1 MQLSSRILTALA
13 VLILAVAVVG
23 VRAASTGT
31 VEAATGTIDVLNV
44 GTCYTTDTDTFAVGA
59 CDDGDGAYNVTG
71 RDTISETGTVYAT
84 YSHDPK
90 TAADNPRAILENSDL
105 IKVSIQDTGRDVRT
119 PVVLPVG
126 PTSLTIPADDYGVIS
141 GAIKNIGVVKQA
153 YRAADTTVTPNI
165 TERTVGTRSDEEGIT
180 AAQVLEFTAQD
191 GTKTYHLADDMYWGD
206 DGDYQATV
214 ASRTDGALNDT
225 TLTTGVEDGL
235 TVLLDAD
242 GADDTAGN
250 ADDVIYLPMHA
261 DDNAVIK
268 FFGCVSKPEPSPG
281 TTAVD
286 ADCEDTWD
294 GDFQDLTGNAFVLD
308 EDRGSGRTAL
318 ASDGDGTAV
327 APWLN
332 VQVHNARAVLQYV
345 VYYTSERESLI
356 GGGKDVGYETGVHKP
371 VFTKSEKDSKSAL
384 TVRAKSDGDVSAQ
397 NLWLYETNRFSGRYE
412 GYVRLTDADG
422 DGRGATGTAAANWG
436 LQTKN
441 ASGHDDTG
449 TAVLGVESGP
459 IVIEYKDTDGASQ
472 SLTIMLDTVPPGIQI
487 DTPAHKSEDQDTSPE
502 FAGSFNDGESGLRE
516 DSFQLYVDNSN
527 DSNENGDSNNSELA
541 LDLRVS
547 SGSVT
552 GNPYGLVNAPAND
565 NSLVRSIED
574 YMGYS
579 GTSMQFGVIDQ
590 SEVYGL
596 EGDARLKV
604 DGDRFDDG
612 AATGT
617 FADSVR
623 IRITSGTPAKEVDPY
638 NNTIDF
644 HALVADVAGNI
655 GFSDS
660 DDSGPRFIH
669 DYGTK
674 SADRKAGRYNVLGWY
689 ARHIFFLDE
698 KDPEIYQEQS
708 VTGFYGINDDKK
720 PVVNRSGILIA
731 FDSAV
736 DTDTISTETFE
747 VTLDPAD
754 AQDTSPPKATVTD
767 VTVAGRQVYL
777 LLGEELA
784 SDATPSVRI
793 ASGESVSDPAGNR
806 LTRGGMSAFDVKD
819 GIAPKFTVTLSGGS
833 GTGTDGEAANM
844 LTNKAMTITITADEE
859 INSTPSIT
867 VVCSNI
873 GWDADDDGENEK
885 DLGSFTGDRSGP
897 LDKSSAVFPT
907 PETYMCGD
915 STTAVRP
922 QQVQSFSRPDL
933 EWEYQW
939 QNFSGDKA
947 LSDGKLTVVAYGR
960 DRKSFASL
968 KNRATDGS
976 ANAADTYNWGVNT
989 AEFNFDITKPV
1000 LTPTPGNGD
1009 VVTDARPFVLLNYAD
1024 KSTVSVTK
1032 LSVDTTDQTAGV
1044 QTLGARRFLYW
1055 PESLGIGSHAIV
1067 VEAIDAAGNK
1077 SGTDEYS
1084 FKVAERATFDIK
1096 LIAGW
1101 NAVSLPANPIDPE
1114 VGSVF
1119 TEAIV
1124 DMIAAWDG
1132 ENPEAPWSIATR
1144 MDGEWS
1150 THSDFATL
1158 TKISA
1163 RYGYWVHA
1171 QGFVTQS
1178 VALVGK
1184 GNREDPSVVPADLVE
1199 IPTNPGWNFVGVIDQ
1214 DGDQTQDNYGETL
1227 KNGTTAINAGSYL
1240 GKNMRAYTWDAIRG
1254 RFDIL
1259 EDADSVMIGDGIWV
1273 YYGGGIAP

>member
-23 VRAASTGT
+23 VRSASTGT

-44 GTCYTTDTDTFAVGA
+44 GTCYTTDTDVFAVGNCKDGVLDTDTNA
-59 CDDGDGAYNVTG
+59 DDSLDADNNYTLLASPNNPAE
-71 RDTISETGTVYAT
+71 ISEVGTVYAT
-84 YSHDPK
+84 YSHDPG
-90 TAADNPRAILENSDL
+90 TAADNPRGILKNSDL

-119 PVVLPVG
+119 PVLLSVG
-126 PTSLTIPADDYGVIS
+126 NANTDATGLISKATFDIFKKAFPNLTVKERSGTADTPTRLTDGTETADVILKYTDTNGVDNTADTPDDNSVTYHIAPS
-141 GAIKNIGVVKQA
+141 TTMRWDDNAT
-153 YRAADTTVTPNI
+153 AADA
-165 TERTVGTRSDEEGIT
+165 T
-180 AAQVLEFTAQD
+180 AALQP
-191 GTKTYHLADDMYWGD
+191 
-206 DGDYQATV
+206 
-214 ASRTDGALNDT
+214 
-225 TLTTGVEDGL
+225 GVKNGL
-235 TVLLDAD
+235 R
-242 GADDTAGN
+242 
-250 ADDVIYLPMHA
+250 VIVGSSVVYLPMHA

-268 FFGCVSKPEPSPG
+268 FFGCASSTVTGSNACGANDKL
-281 TTAVD
+281 V
-286 ADCEDTWD
+286 
-294 GDFQDLTGNAFVLD
+294 DLTGIALVLD
-308 EDRGSGRTAL
+308 EDRGSGRTAA

-332 VQVHNARAVLQYV
+332 VQVHNAAARLQYI

-356 GGGKDVGYETGVHKP
+356 GGDKDDGYNTSVNKP
-371 VFTKSEKDSKSAL
+371 VFTKSEETAESAL
-384 TVRAKSDGDVSAQ
+384 IVRAKSDGQVGSQD
-397 NLWLYETNRFSGRYE
+397 LWLYETNRFSGRYE

-422 DGRGATGTAAANWG
+422 KGTDAEPNWG
-436 LQTKN
+436 LATDDATGHSDTKP
-441 ASGHDDTG
+441 
-449 TAVLGVESGP
+449 AVLGVESGP
-459 IVIEYKDTDGASQ
+459 VTIEYKDTDGATQ
-472 SLTIMLDTVPPGIQI
+472 TLTIMLDTVPPGIQI
-487 DTPAHKSEDQDTSPE
+487 DTPKHMDEDQDTSPE
-502 FAGSFNDGESGLRE
+502 FAGSFSDGESGLRE
-516 DSFQLYVDNSN
+516 ESFQLYVDNSN
-527 DSNENGDSNNSELA
+527 DLDENGDDDSTLA
-541 LDLRVS
+541 LDLRVNKIGS
-547 SGSVT
+547 S
-552 GNPYGLVNAPAND
+552 PYGFVTAPKD
-565 NSLVRSIED
+565 DTSLVRAIED
-574 YMGYS
+574 YTGYS
-579 GTSMQFGVIDQ
+579 DTSRQFGVMDHAD
-590 SEVYGL
+590 VYGNADGNDQL
-596 EGDARLKV
+596 LKV

-612 AATGT
+612 AAAGT

-623 IRITSGTPAKEVDPY
+623 IRITSGTDNKEIDPY

-644 HALVADVAGNI
+644 HALVADRAGNI

-674 SADRKAGRYNVLGWY
+674 KADRKADRYNVLGWY
-689 ARHIFFLDE
+689 ARHIFILDE

-708 VTGFYGINDDKK
+708 VTGFYGWDSDKK
-720 PVVNRSGILIA
+720 KPIANRSGILIA

-736 DTDTISTETFE
+736 AKDTIGTDTFE

-754 AQDTSPPKATVTD
+754 AQDTSPAKATVAD
-767 VTVAGRQVYL
+767 VDVNGRQVYL

-793 ASGESVSDPAGNR
+793 AADKSVSDLAGNR

-819 GIAPKFTVTLSGGS
+819 GIAPKFTVALSGGS
-833 GTGTDGEAANM
+833 GTGVGAEAADM

-859 INSTPSIT
+859 INSTPSIV

-873 GWDADDDGENEK
+873 GWDSDTTDDNNENDK
-885 DLGSFTGDRSGP
+885 DLSSFTGLRSGP
-897 LDKSSAVFPT
+897 LTTSSAVFPT

-915 STTAVRP
+915 STTEVRP
-922 QQVQSFSRPDL
+922 QQAQSFSRPGL
-933 EWEYQW
+933 EWVYQW
-939 QNFSGDKA
+939 ENFPDGTGKDNKA
-947 LSDGKLTVVAYGR
+947 LDDGKLTVVAYGR

-968 KNRATDGS
+968 KDREDDGS
-976 ANAADTYNWGVNT
+976 ANAADTYNWGVST
-989 AEFNFDITKPV
+989 SEFNYDTTKPV
-1000 LTPTPGNGD
+1000 LTPTPGDGG
-1009 VVTDARPFVLLNYAD
+1009 VVTDARPFVLLNYDD
-1024 KSTVSVTK
+1024 KSTVTVTK
-1032 LSVDTTDQTAGV
+1032 LSVDKVDQT
-1044 QTLGARRFLYW
+1044 TERLGAKRFLYW
-1055 PESLGIGSHAIV
+1055 PESLGLGTHDVA

-1084 FKVAERATFDIK
+1084 FKVAARATFDIK

-1101 NAVSLPANPIDPE
+1101 NAVSLPANPIDTA
-1114 VGSVF
+1114 VDAVF
-1119 TEAIV
+1119 TDEIV
-1124 DMIAAWDG
+1124 DMVAAWDG

-1184 GNREDPSVVPADLVE
+1184 RDREDPSVVPADLVE

-1214 DGDQTQDNYGETL
+1214 DGDQTQDHYGSTL
-1227 KNGTTAINAGSYL
+1227 KNGDTAVTAGSYL

-1259 EDADSVMIGDGIWV
+1259 EDGDDVMIGDGIWV